1 MYYGCNNLLSC
12 LNCCENITLQDL
24 SHSQSFIESCC
35 SVERKKPFE
44 LRIQTISSSCTCICL
59 WTSAIWNRTSPAQ
72 RERGRQGENT
82 WKKKHSTAQASVEQ
96 KSREEQGR
104 KLEKEREETG
114 KARERERL
122 RDPQRAK
129 LMQWHKTYKHTGQVT
144 CNWDNER
151 TWSEFVLWYKKKRKE
166 KNNKWCTKN

>member
-1 MYYGCNNLLSC
+1 MSRQDKFVLEHHGAEPHWQTEMYYGCNNLLSC

-35 SVERKKPFE
+35 SVERKNPLSSEYKP
-44 LRIQTISSSCTCICL
+44 
-59 WTSAIWNRTSPAQ
+59 SPRAALVSVCGPQ
-72 RERGRQGENT
+72 PSGTEHPLHREKEGDREKT
-82 WKKKHSTAQASVEQ
+82 HEKKKHSTAQASVEQ

-129 LMQWHKTYKHTGQVT
+129 LMQ
-144 CNWDNER
+144 
-151 TWSEFVLWYKKKRKE
+151 
-166 KNNKWCTKN
+166 